1 MKPTWRRRGVSWGRG
16 RRKEREIQ
24 ELEARID
31 LISGKVS
38 AIEVIL
44 VRKKATE
51 VPICQVS
58 PMNMVPLVLLILL
71 MLLVVLVALVAKL
84 DQMVDGAGWS

>member
-1 MKPTWRRRGVSWGRG
+1 M
-16 RRKEREIQ
+16 
-24 ELEARID
+24 
-31 LISGKVS
+31 ISGKVS
-38 AIEVIL
+38 AIEVTQ

-58 PMNMVPLVLLILL
+58 PMNMVPLVLLNLFLL
-71 MLLVVLVALVAKL
+71 MLLVVSVALVAKL

>member
-1 MKPTWRRRGVSWGRG
+1 M
-16 RRKEREIQ
+16 
-24 ELEARID
+24 
-31 LISGKVS
+31 ISGKVS

-58 PMNMVPLVLLILL
+58 PMNMVPLVLLNLFLL
-71 MLLVVLVALVAKL
+71 MLLVVSVALVAKL